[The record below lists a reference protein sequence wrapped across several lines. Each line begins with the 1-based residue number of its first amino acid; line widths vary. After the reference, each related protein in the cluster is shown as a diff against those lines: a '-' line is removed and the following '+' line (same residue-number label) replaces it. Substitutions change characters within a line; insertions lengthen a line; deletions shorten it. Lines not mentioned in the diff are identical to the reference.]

1 LIIISDGEDHSDN
14 AKDAAEEAKE
24 LGIKIITIGVGSENG
39 GRIPLKI
46 NGIVEGFQ
54 LDKNGEIVVTKRNP
68 EVLTEIAKVTNGN
81 YIDGNNTKAV
91 VDFITER
98 LKNIEKNEF
107 EGMEMANFQSQFQW
121 FLGIGFFLLL
131 LDLGMTE
138 RKTKWVKKLNLFN
151 EKEDE

>member
-1 LIIISDGEDHSDN
+1 M
-14 AKDAAEEAKE
+14 KVK
-24 LGIKIITIGVGSENG
+24 TG
-39 GRIPLKI
+39 GRKAGSTNVITSEIRLLLKEF
-46 NGIVEGFQ
+46 V
-54 LDKNGEIVVTKRNP
+54 
-68 EVLTEIAKVTNGN
+68 
-81 YIDGNNTKAV
+81 
-91 VDFITER
+91 
-98 LKNIEKNEF
+98 KNEF